1 MITIIT
7 TTTMMIFIIIFVI
20 RILTVLLLCSVHQGQ
35 RSHATSLAEKYH
47 DFGVLIELCET
58 SGEQGTLQKYMTQFT
73 DQVGMSIK
81 PPSENVNDSLNS
93 KCVFCC
99 KRWSESWRFSR
110 LKNPKALTYM
120 KKFKS
125 LLTYGFSCL
134 FLLSGIFRLRI

>member
-1 MITIIT
+1 
-7 TTTMMIFIIIFVI
+7 MMIFIIIFVI

-99 KRWSESWRFSR
+99 KRWSES
-110 LKNPKALTYM
+110 
-120 KKFKS
+120 
-125 LLTYGFSCL
+125 
-134 FLLSGIFRLRI
+134 

>member
-1 MITIIT
+1 MMIMIIT
-7 TTTMMIFIIIFVI
+7 MIIVMMVIIIVINKSNYNNDNNNNNYDDFIIIFVI

-99 KRWSESWRFSR
+99 KRWSES
-110 LKNPKALTYM
+110 
-120 KKFKS
+120 
-125 LLTYGFSCL
+125 
-134 FLLSGIFRLRI
+134 

>member
-1 MITIIT
+1 
-7 TTTMMIFIIIFVI
+7 MIFIIIFVI

-35 RSHATSLAEKYH
+35 RSHAASLAEKYH

-93 KCVFCC
+93 KCVFAA
-99 KRWSESWRFSR
+99 
-110 LKNPKALTYM
+110 NAGVKAEH
-120 KKFKS
+120 FQ
-125 LLTYGFSCL
+125 G
-134 FLLSGIFRLRI
+134 